1 MKKNVLLLCPNDWD
15 ADHLARS
22 RPRWEPHYAV
32 TKHGEGAEHAPATF
46 DALSFVEETVAR
58 FRGAGIEGVTSSSDY
73 PGCLVAAAVAHELG
87 LPGPAPRAVL
97 TCSHKFYSR
106 VAQVGAAPEAVPR
119 FGLVDVD
126 RLEGGRVVGHEG
138 RELDY
143 PLFVKPVKSWFSQH
157 ARRCDTPEELV
168 RFATSPEVR
177 AHLTGFVGPFNQLLA
192 KYTDFGHD
200 GGYLLAEECLS
211 GVQVTLEGYVHR
223 GKVRVLGIVDSVMYP
238 GTICFQRFDYPSRL
252 PPEAQRLMVAAA
264 ERVMPATGL
273 DESLFN
279 IELFWEPASGRVSI
293 IEINPRMCGQFA
305 DLYELVLGTNTYQ
318 ILFALAVGAE
328 PPALEPASTPY
339 GAAYGVSTSHPP
351 GPPGTTVR
359 LSHAAS
365 FPLRYFGDATVR
377 RVPSEED
384 VAAVKRDYP
393 LTILQVYYREGQ
405 RLSDE
410 DQSDGYSYRYA
421 VFNLAAP
428 DHATLLRWAS
438 EIERRL
444 GFGFEPIS

>member
-22 RPRWEPHYAV
+22 RPRWEPRYAV

-46 DALSFVEETVAR
+46 DALSFVDETVAR
-58 FRGAGIEGVTSSSDY
+58 LRGAGIDGAASSSDY

-97 TCSHKFYSR
+97 TCSHKYYSR
-106 VAQVGAAPEAVPR
+106 VAQAEAAPEAVPG
-119 FGLVDVD
+119 FGLVNVE
-126 RLEGGRVVGHEG
+126 RLEGGRVVGHDG
-138 RELDY
+138 RELAY
-143 PLFVKPVKSWFSQH
+143 PLFVKPVKSWFSQY
-157 ARRCDTPEELV
+157 ARRCDTAEELV

-192 KYTDFGHD
+192 RYTDFGHH
-200 GGYLLAEECLS
+200 GGHLLAEECLS
-211 GVQVTLEGYVHR
+211 GTQVTLEGYVHG

-252 PPEAQRLMVAAA
+252 PAEAQARMVDVA
-264 ERVMPATGL
+264 ERVIPATGL
-273 DESLFN
+273 DEALFN

-305 DLYELVLGTNTYQ
+305 DLYEMVLGTNTYE
-318 ILFALAVGAE
+318 ILFALAVGIE

-339 GAAYGVSTSHPP
+339 AV
-351 GPPGTTVR
+351 
-359 LSHAAS
+359 AAS
-365 FPLRYFGDATVR
+365 FPVRWFRDAVVR
-377 RVPSEED
+377 RAPSAED

-428 DHATLLRWAS
+428 DHATLLRWAG

-444 GFGFEPIS
+444 GFAFEAVA